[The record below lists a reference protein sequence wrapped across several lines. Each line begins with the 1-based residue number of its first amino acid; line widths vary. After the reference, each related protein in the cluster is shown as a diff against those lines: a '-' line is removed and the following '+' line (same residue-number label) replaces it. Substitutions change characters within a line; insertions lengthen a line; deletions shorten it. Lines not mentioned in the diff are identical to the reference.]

1 MKKKFSCVIVL
12 FAFLF
17 GAVLVNDGYCG
28 QKDSCFSH
36 TYRYKLKKGDNLYRI
51 GLRFGVPWEKIAK
64 SNDIS
69 DEKFLELGKEL
80 KIEKEFPYNFVA
92 LTSWYG
98 GKFHGRKTANGEVY
112 DMYGLSAAHK
122 TLPLGTVV
130 LVSNPQNGRQVELRI
145 NDRGPYI
152 EGRSLDL
159 SFGAAKRL
167 DIVKQGVASLL
178 VKVIESK

>member
-1 MKKKFSCVIVL
+1 MKKKFSCVIIL

-28 QKDSCFSH
+28 QKDSYFSH
-36 TYRYKLKKGDNLYRI
+36 TYSYKLKKGDNLYRI
-51 GLRFGVPWEKIAK
+51 GLRFDISWKRIAK
-64 SNDIS
+64 DNGIVNERSVMVG
-69 DEKFLELGKEL
+69 EKLIVK
-80 KIEKEFPYNFVA
+80 KKFPYSFKA

-98 GKFHGRKTANGEVY
+98 KQFHGRKTANGEVY
-112 DMYGLSAAHK
+112 NMYGVSAAHK

-130 LVSNPQNGRQVELRI
+130 LVSNPQNGRQVKLRI

-152 EGRSLDL
+152 KGRSLDL

-167 DIVKQGVASLL
+167 DIIKQGIAVLL
-178 VKVIESK
+178 VKVIKLN

>member
-1 MKKKFSCVIVL
+1 MKKKFGAVIIL
-12 FAFLF
+12 FTFLF
-17 GAVLVNDGYCG
+17 GAILANDGYCK
-28 QKDSCFSH
+28 QKDHCFLK
-36 TYRYKLKKGDNLYRI
+36 TYTYKLKKGDNLYRV
-51 GLRFGVPWEKIAK
+51 GLKFNLPWKEIAK
-64 SNDIS
+64 SNNIS
-69 DEKFLELGKEL
+69 NERALKSGRELL
-80 KIEKEFPYNFVA
+80 IEKEFPYNFIA

-98 GKFHGRKTANGEVY
+98 SKFHGRKTANGEVY
-112 DMYGLSAAHK
+112 DMCGLSAAHK